1 MVLIGQGFVD
11 TTRISCKFG
20 DGELV
25 SAMFSS
31 STEISCRDPGPFADE
46 TSTAVKATVNGIDFS
61 AGSVLFTHTRTP
73 FLLSIYPTT
82 GPHVGGT
89 SVFLSGA
96 HFPNSTWLVCSFG
109 GRVVPARW
117 LSGELLQCESPPRTE
132 NDTVSVQVSANGLV
146 FTSEGLTFVFY
157 REKMVGVFPLAG
169 PTEGGTLVSVSGEGF
184 EFSRDYVVRFGL
196 AHVQAD
202 FITSTEIQCLSPGQ
216 LIAGEVQISLVADGT
231 GVDSGSDAIFTYTP
245 SVSVAS
251 IKPAWGFREDETVV
265 ILYGSGFA
273 NTSELACTFD
283 GDGVRLVTTF
293 VSTTHI
299 SCTVPLGMTKGEHKI
314 EVTINGFDVT
324 RNGNTFS
331 VEEEPKVLSITP
343 SSGPNWG
350 GEAIHVKGFNFK
362 HTNELDCLFGSTT
375 VNARWESSTSLW
387 CISPLGDTGVSVQ
400 FTVTL
405 DGRSSSYG
413 THRFTFWGASGE
425 QCVPDTGN
433 IGVTAADKWSQPL
446 ENTIS
451 PYGMHTTGD
460 PFLKAMFLGYYLV
473 GREFLPSGVEGE
485 CKSRIGLTATAN
497 AVSGYS
503 TNRINDPDTARNVA
517 AASVLR
523 LLPDHGSYGGN
534 TTVLVAGTNFID
546 TEDIKCVFG
555 LSIVPGRWLSP
566 GLVACVSAPG
576 KIHGMVTFD
585 ITINGLASSSP
596 SLFFHYEEH
605 PTVSAMQP
613 SSGSVQGGTVVSF
626 RGDGFVFSS
635 ELRAQFG
642 HIRVPVTFVSREEL
656 RCTCPP
662 SFAGQVVVLVG
673 NHDKTFHSIDETV
686 FTYTD
691 APMIEGLHPSRG
703 SITGGMKVRIHGQ
716 NFVNSTHLA
725 CMFGEAGIVTATFVS
740 DAEVDCEVPAFIW
753 AAPQRLEITVNGV
766 DFTSDGNV
774 FMYTEAP
781 EVFSATPDSGSASGG
796 TVVLVEGINFVESSD
811 LCCHFGDSSVA
822 GRWISAQVVQCVT
835 PVSLANTSVPLTISF
850 TKDKPK
856 IGDVEFHFF
865 VQPTIQG
872 VSPKHGSIHGGTT
885 LSIFGTGFW
894 FSGELRAR
902 FGRTDVPVTFVST
915 SELRC
920 ITPASSSPGLSSTL
934 VSLNGVDFF
943 SRDGVSFNYVAPTR
957 VVALSPPK
965 GPQSGGT
972 TIAVSGSRFR
982 MSSGLGCTFDG
993 KFVAATHL
1001 SETQVRCVT
1010 PPAKKDRTLVVR
1022 VTNDGPGSAGEGK
1035 AFVYTRE
1042 PYISSVHP
1050 NSGPVSGGTLVHVNG
1065 FNFVEKQ
1072 DLRCAFGSQTVP
1084 ARQVSSSQVR
1094 CVSPQVGKT
1103 QMVAFAIEFQAVHRF
1118 NGPMFSYY
1126 AEPILLGVSPNAGSV
1141 EGGTVLDLVGDNFKF
1156 SKGLQANFGAVE
1168 VPVVFINSSLVR
1180 CTTVASPAGV
1190 VEVTLNI
1197 DRARGTSQPPWP
1209 YTFHS
1214 TPRVLGIEPSIGGV
1228 AGGTAV
1234 SVRGDGFE
1242 DATMLGCRFGSSGD
1256 NLVQAEFVSP
1266 QEVVCTTP
1274 VTAGAGSLPVEVT
1287 INGVDF
1293 SGNGH
1298 RYSYHD
1304 SPVITAVNP
1313 TDSSLILVHGGYFV
1327 DSGELVCYIGAF
1339 VQTPG
1344 RWLSRTRVE
1353 CTPPPPGVISDMEG
1367 NTVSL
1372 AISFSSKDQ
1381 TEAVLFELG
1390 GAIDFSSLSPSV
1402 GSSVGG
1408 TTVFLRGS
1416 GFVFGGDIRVRFGG
1430 VEVVATYVSDELLTC
1445 VSPAGQPGFTDVVL
1459 TLGTHTFLQS
1469 SIEFQYVHDIKV
1481 TSVATTPGGIA
1492 GLGTTVVRGTNFV
1505 STSHLE
1511 CRFGGNIRVPGVLMS
1526 ASEVWCEIPDSIEFG
1541 RTLLEISFDGDFF
1554 APADF
1559 IFVVKE
1565 GGALLVLDPSNGSR
1579 GGGTNIVI
1587 SGGKF
1592 SPTAG
1597 IDCLFRRVSVP
1608 AVWLSEE
1615 AIQCQSPTFN
1625 EVDQVLITVVVDGYS
1640 VGHGLFTY
1648 SQSSLVSVV
1657 PEKGED
1663 AGRTLVTI
1671 SGRGFDAVKQ
1681 YFCWFGMDKTPAV
1694 LVDDEGMSLQCLSPP
1709 RASSD
1714 SVVLSVGAGSS
1725 QADFHARVPFTYIP
1739 SVEVISLHP
1748 ASGSV
1753 LGGTSVVVTIQH
1765 GFGSYHPLLRCDF
1778 EEAGSTLSAW
1788 LNETAVICSS
1798 PPSPYRGKVVVS
1810 IYSSSTNENISGN
1823 AAPYWYFYPPTV
1835 SFVYPLEVETRSNT
1849 PFVVTIMGGNFM
1861 GSGPLSCRI
1870 SETVVSAMWIS
1881 GSRID
1886 CRFVGIF
1893 PGEHAIEVS
1902 NNNADFVP
1910 AGVIMVTLPREGLA
1924 VNQGYVTPSRG
1935 STEGGTIIEVFVPD
1949 VGNFG
1954 SVRHCVLGNLVL
1966 NATIPSKD
1974 RVECVTI
1981 AHREETLPV
1990 RVCDSFGSCSRRQG
2004 VFSFI
2009 DTAVSKHVVPN
2020 TGAVDEESVV
2030 EVEVSKGCGRHH
2042 EDVWCRFGDT
2052 AVRASSIR
2060 GDSVTCTIPA
2070 NEDELFTVSVSCNGL
2085 DFSDPLQLMR
2095 YPKAVVF
2102 DVFPVSVSCDGGSV
2116 IHVSGR
2122 GFQNAGGAGTAGS
2135 SLLCVFDDTS
2145 TPALWVSE
2153 ALVLCR
2159 SPPGAPGMVVL
2170 TISSSVHQ
2178 DMVDVV
2184 GTTYVTYVAS
2194 DHGSNSYMLFP
2205 TAGIMEGGTAVSIT
2219 GTQRFIGPVL
2229 CLFGEEA
2236 TSAATVSPFE
2246 IVCVT
2251 PTAFAPGFI
2260 QVSLVWPDYQETV
2273 GDFEYKAY
2281 LQLDRIYP
2289 TMADVDGGTI
2299 ITVFLEQES
2308 DALQDAANASCRI
2321 GDVLV
2326 PALVHPSRMSAE
2338 CVAPA
2343 RSSGPATI
2351 SLWSGEYEL
2360 SGAGLTLSYTPLPVI
2375 TKVSPNSGSP
2385 GGGTEVTIYGHNF
2398 VYSQDLGCSFG
2409 DSRATNVEWLSPAQ
2423 IRCTV
2428 PKLLQGVAQVA
2439 VSFNGV
2445 RSTSL
2450 SMFSTYT
2457 VHHHVILKDLDPA
2470 VGYTDGGAVVTV
2482 TGTNFPSIGGLECL
2496 FGNAASPAIVLSQN
2510 YLECVAPKLS
2520 VGTVVV
2526 ELHYMDGG
2534 GRVDRGRMQ
2543 LQFQVTSAE
2552 PTAHSVSPQSGPVQG
2567 GTSLVIV
2574 GAYYPTAT
2582 HVACRLQ
2589 GKSSVVDITG
2599 EWLSSNAV
2607 ACLSPQWHQPERGVA
2622 VHLVIGGS
2630 IARSTRNSSMA
2641 FDFSVSTIITGIH
2654 PRLGPESG
2662 GTEIRLSGTNFR
2674 DSRMLACLIC
2684 KKSVDKCTTVS
2695 GDWFSPREVRCVT
2708 TRNEPG
2714 LSTVKLVDNDVNNT
2728 RSAGQFLFVTSSHVT
2743 KIYPSGGSVEG
2754 GTHVLVSGT
2763 NLVFTGSATCRF
2775 GGVVTKAAFHASGIF
2790 CISPGFSTP
2799 QKVPLEVSING
2810 ADFTSDGH
2818 TFEFFGSNPSIWS
2831 IAAQPTYGDKRGNTQ
2846 VVVHVARAPA
2856 FETVMDGTYECIFD
2870 DEATPARVIS
2880 PSSVSCRS
2888 PPFFG
2893 ERVANVHLRLTDGKG
2908 ETASTRFDVLPA
2920 IELLSL
2926 EPASGQS
2933 AGGDTVIVYGTGFV
2947 DTPLVCCRFGDNS
2960 TPAELLSTTT
2970 LRCVTPP
2977 RVGGSSAL
2985 VQVEVSHNCD
2995 DLYGTVLDFRYED
3008 DRVDDRSTS
3017 DEAIPYPA
3025 TGDREHPLQCA
3036 LVQPE
3041 SNWSNH
3047 SEDSSLT
3054 CLSLV
3059 GALSTGQTPQID
3071 RIAKGAHLSL
3081 SSGPVE
3087 GGSTVDVSGLG
3098 EYEDGVFCRFADG
3111 ERVVLASALPLSQ
3124 AGSVRCLAPPW
3135 PAPGMV
3141 LIQVTSN
3148 ATDIVSMSMP
3158 FLYFSQP
3165 ILYRME
3171 PSRGVARENVTLHIG
3186 ISGASA
3192 MTNLTCG
3199 FFDATYFLLAV
3210 SAATWTTNSDVWCQ
3224 SPAAEPGLLFVEVSA
3239 NGVDFTQGSG
3249 LGFTTVKEPM
3259 IFGVN
3264 PLVGAATGGT
3274 EVVVRGTGFEHSS
3287 VAVCRFDLKQVP
3299 ATVVGDDIVV
3309 CAAPPVFWD
3318 LMKSDVVEFALALNG
3333 HEVEF
3338 SINSAPMFT
3347 YLAYPAVSAI
3357 TPTTG
3362 SVAGGTSISV
3372 DGENFVDMGRG
3383 VACLFG
3389 AVSTRATLV
3398 SVNRLVCD
3406 SPPHGDGEVAIAV
3419 VNDGGDAVVSQTGL
3433 TFVFTSSLRASPA
3446 ALPST
3451 NADTNLKR
3459 DAFALSSNN
3468 TNRSEQGT
3476 TDYAECTRDQ
3486 EVLGHT
3492 SEGVGCHFGNPRV
3505 KSIRP
3510 DNGPRVGGTPV
3521 VVTGLYFAVDSVFT
3535 CHFGTRQSR
3544 GYVMNTTH
3552 VVCAAPS
3559 SRAKTPVKFF
3569 IASNSQILRSDEIV
3583 YSFEDVPVIHQAQ
3596 PRLVYQGVGTTDV
3609 TVTGEGFRNSSSLAC
3624 LLSSKTIVLA
3634 TFLSETSVVCPVP
3647 QNVGHVRLELTNNGV
3662 DFSSS
3667 GIGISFTPQ
3676 PLVTGMDRSSTPSTD
3691 GVDVIISGL
3700 HIMDAPGLACIIGG
3714 QPTPAQWIST
3724 ENVKCRVPLLRMPGP
3739 VQVAVRLHHEDLDE
3753 SFVNFALG
3761 PPPSLLVSSARPA
3774 FGASDGGT
3782 VVTIEGSNLKGGGGM
3797 FCRFGSVDADVVAHV
3812 VNDSTVRCV
3821 TPSSQAGEIR
3831 IQVGSGNSFGVASTA
3846 FTFVVRPTVNN
3857 LQPSAGT
3864 VHGGTRVA
3872 VLGSGFAN
3880 VTELECH
3887 FGTQPALRVAFVST
3901 GEVICEPPP
3910 SATPTVV
3917 PVTVRLNGVTSAS
3930 STNYRYVLGATVLD
3944 VSPNDVYFGES
3955 RWLTVTGV
3963 SFIQGPDLMCLFN
3976 GTLTTMAQ
3984 WLSSSLLRCPVPIAL
3999 KPASKIVPV
4008 SVTNNG
4014 QDISTS
4020 SASILVRPC
4029 WTIHNVSPTRGGL
4042 DRSTPL
4048 VVVLQAH
4055 SQHVQHDTREQVFC
4069 LFDDEPVQAVSAL
4082 VPCGTHAQEPPSTCV
4097 AIRCIAP
4104 PQQVARNASMRIV
4117 DGKGAALTNTAI
4129 FAFDAMPTVHS
4140 ISPRFGTFGGG
4151 TTITIKHGSIGL
4163 LALPE
4168 TAGCQFSDAHD
4179 AIYVAGEVSTGE
4191 SGSLLVVCSSPPW
4204 RSHSGHDAEVKV
4216 EPVVDGFSGHAH
4228 SHSFLYSNRA
4238 KIFAV
4243 TPTWVTDRGGTE
4255 FRVRGIGFGPGSRF
4269 SCFFSDR
4276 TTPHA
4281 MTSVDNLSSTLA
4293 TRLSAEELLC
4303 DSPTRS
4309 PGPVYVTVGVD
4320 GEQIDGILQV
4330 IIRPSTK
4337 VNLLSPYQ
4345 GLASG
4350 GTVVELSGNFFF
4362 TGLTVCRFGS
4372 NSVPATFVNSSSLVC
4387 VSPPSPPGV
4396 YPVSIAV
4403 DGEHYEDSGSSFHYL
4418 EEMQILSLTPTFGWT
4433 TGGTNITVRVAGI
4446 ERYAQDASF
4455 LCVFGGHREAA
4466 VKVRVQEGTMVCT
4479 SPTPAQTSLGKTVDM
4494 LSTTV
4499 SVVESS
4505 GAMSATAAEL
4515 FHFVVPVTV
4524 TAVVPDHGPPDTPV
4538 QVLGEHFDASFGVEC
4553 LFGNLKARAT
4563 FVTSQR
4569 VDCHAPAN
4577 QTGQLGVSVLS
4588 GGILPAWHARALF
4601 TFEQPVILLSL
4612 HPERGRHG
4620 ESTLVTVT
4628 GRGFQPSTDFVCRF
4642 GELEAPGT
4650 FVNSTHSRCLA
4661 PPEGRGNVRVSFSA
4675 RKEDAFLLFF
4685 YETEAPVPRP
4695 VPSEGS
4701 LYGGTLITIRV
4712 DINSTTSHLR
4722 CNFASAEGVST
4733 SSAVKTTSDT
4743 IQCRTPPSPGL
4754 TVGTA
4759 WMSLTQEGSVLAEG
4773 ANFNFVKPPVVRSIH
4788 PQISYKKHEER
4799 LVISGENF
4807 VPSNELG
4814 CKFASTLGQTAAFSF
4829 AQFISHTKIS
4839 CVTPHWDTV
4848 PATGIRVSVS
4858 VTTNGVDYTPGGPT
4872 FMFQPAAKMLVVSP
4886 SAGVATGGTPVFIS
4900 GVWLPREQLS
4910 CLFGTST
4917 VSAWVM
4923 SDSQVVCISPT
4934 MPGGYEG
4941 QVPLHLTVDGRIV
4954 TARGAVF
4961 TYVPAQSRTD
4971 PILSTAVYRDDD
4983 GAARHLMGLYGRREQ
4998 NVLAGIFST
5007 PSISRFGP
5015 PSCSSS
5021 GYVDILI
5028 HGSNF
5033 WGSPT
5038 LTCSFGGVYRNATF
5052 LSDVAIK
5059 CVAPRHVPGEVLLEV
5074 SNDGKTFSTSG
5085 MTFRFHS
5092 DPTILSIDPPH
5103 GPMKGSTLVTITG
5116 TQFRNSSNVTCRFG
5130 DTTVPGIY
5138 LSSNQMECWTPPME
5152 RMGTAVKVE
5161 VSPLKPALAPD
5172 RYNQNLCSC
5181 LLPNRNTKTL
5191 SISVS

>member
-11 TTRISCKFG
+11 NNRISCKIG

-25 SAMFSS
+25 SAIFSS

-61 AGSVLFTHTRTP
+61 AGSVLFTHSRTP

-96 HFPNSTWLVCSFG
+96 HFPNSTRLACSFG
-109 GRVVPARW
+109 GRIVPARW
-117 LSGELLQCESPPRTE
+117 LSGELLQCESPPRPE
-132 NDTVSVQVSANGLV
+132 NDAVIVQVSANGLE

-157 REKMVGVFPLAG
+157 RTKLGVFPLAG
-169 PTEGGTLVSVSGEGF
+169 PTEGGTLISVSGEGF
-184 EFSRDYVVRFGL
+184 ESSRDYVVRFGL
-196 AHVQAD
+196 THVQAH
-202 FITSTEIQCLSPGQ
+202 FVTSSEIQCLTPGQ
-216 LIAGEVQISLVADGT
+216 LNAGEVQVSLVADGT
-231 GVDSGSDAIFTYTP
+231 SVDSGPDAIFTYTP
-245 SVSVAS
+245 SVSVTS
-251 IKPAWGFREDETVV
+251 IEPAWGFREDENVV
-265 ILYGSGFA
+265 VLYGSGFA
-273 NTSELACTFD
+273 NTSELACIFD

-299 SCTVPLGMTKGEHKI
+299 SCTVPVGITKGGHEI
-314 EVTINGFDVT
+314 EVTVNGLDVT
-324 RNGNTFS
+324 RDGNTFS
-331 VEEEPKVLSITP
+331 VEEEPSILSITP

-350 GEAIHVKGFNFK
+350 GEAIHVKGYNFK
-362 HTNELDCLFGSTT
+362 HTSELGCLFGSTT

-400 FTVTL
+400 FSVTL
-405 DGRSSSYG
+405 DGRSSSSG
-413 THRFTFWGASGE
+413 THRFTFVGPSGE
-425 QCVPDTGN
+425 QCVPGTGN
-433 IGVTAADKWSQPL
+433 IGLTAVDKWDQSL
-446 ENTIS
+446 KNTVS
-451 PYGMHTTGD
+451 PHGTHTTD
-460 PFLKAMFLGYYLV
+460 DHLLKAMFLGYNLV
-473 GREFLPSGVEGE
+473 GREFFPSEVEGE
-485 CKSRIGLTATAN
+485 CRSRNGLTATAN
-497 AVSGYS
+497 AAPGYL
-503 TNRINDPDTARNVA
+503 TNRIDDPETVLHATV
-517 AASVLR
+517 ASVLR

-555 LSIVPGRWLSP
+555 PSVVAGRWLSP
-566 GLVACVSAPG
+566 ALVACVSAPG
-576 KIHGMVTFD
+576 KRNGRVLFD
-585 ITINGLASSSP
+585 ITVNGLASSSP
-596 SLFFHYEEH
+596 LLSFHYEEQ
-605 PTVSAMQP
+605 PTVSAMLP
-613 SSGSVQGGTVVSF
+613 SLGSVQGGTVVSF
-626 RGDGFVFSS
+626 RGDGFMFSS

-642 HIRVPVTFVSREEL
+642 HIRVPVTFVSPEEL

-662 SFAGQVVVLVG
+662 SFAGEVIVLVG
-673 NHDKTFHSIDETV
+673 NHDKTFRNIDEMV
-686 FTYTD
+686 FTYID
-691 APMIEGLHPSRG
+691 EPMIEGLHPFRG
-703 SITGGMKVRIHGQ
+703 SITGGMKVRVRGQ

-740 DAEVDCEVPAFIW
+740 DAEVDCEVPAFNRP
-753 AAPQRLEITVNGV
+753 APQRLEITVNGV

-774 FMYTEAP
+774 FMYTGAP
-781 EVFSATPDSGSASGG
+781 DVFSAIPDSGSASGG
-796 TVVLVEGINFVESSD
+796 TVVLVEGVNFVDSSD
-811 LCCHFGDSSVA
+811 LCCHFGTSSVS

-835 PVSLANTSVPLTISF
+835 PVGLANTSVPLTISF
-850 TKDKPK
+850 TKGQPK
-856 IGDVEFHFF
+856 IGDVEFYFF

-872 VSPKHGSIHGGTT
+872 VSPMHGSIHGDTT
-885 LSIFGTGFW
+885 LSMFGTGFW

-902 FGRTDVPVTFVST
+902 VGRTDVPVTFVSP

-920 ITPASSSPGLSSTL
+920 ITPASSSPGLSSVH

-943 SRDGVSFNYVAPTR
+943 SRDGVSFNYEVPTR
-957 VVALSPPK
+957 VAALSPPK
-965 GPQSGGT
+965 GPQNGGT
-972 TIAVSGSRFR
+972 TIAINGSRFR
-982 MSSGLGCTFDG
+982 MGPGLGCTFDG
-993 KFVAATHL
+993 EFVAAIHQ

-1010 PPAKKDRTLVVR
+1010 PPAKKDRTLIVS

-1035 AFVYTRE
+1035 AFVYTRG

-1050 NSGPVSGGTLVHVNG
+1050 NSGPVSGGTLVHVTG
-1065 FNFVEKQ
+1065 FNFVEDQ
-1072 DLRCAFGSQTVP
+1072 DLRCAFGTQTVS
-1084 ARQVSSSQVR
+1084 ASRVSSNQVR
-1094 CVSPQVGKT
+1094 CISPEVSKT
-1103 QMVAFAIEFQAVHRF
+1103 QVVAFAIEVEAVHRF

-1141 EGGTVLDLVGDNFKF
+1141 EGGTILDLVGDNFKF
-1156 SKGLQANFGAVE
+1156 SKGLQANFGAVQ
-1168 VPVVFINSSLVR
+1168 VPVVFINSSILR
-1180 CTTVASPAGV
+1180 CTTVASSAGV
-1190 VEVTLNI
+1190 VEVGLNI
-1197 DRARGTSQPPWP
+1197 DGAGGTSQPTWP

-1214 TPRVLGIEPSIGGV
+1214 IPRVVGIEPSIGGV

-1234 SVRGDGFE
+1234 SVRGEGFE
-1242 DATMLGCRFGSSGD
+1242 DASMLGCRFGTSGD
-1256 NLVQAEFVSP
+1256 NLVQAEFVSQ
-1266 QEVVCTTP
+1266 QEIVCTTP
-1274 VTAGAGSLPVEVT
+1274 VMAGAGSLPVEVT

-1304 SPVITAVNP
+1304 NPFITSVNS
-1313 TDSSLILVHGGYFV
+1313 TDSSLVLVHGGYFV
-1327 DSGELVCYIGAF
+1327 DSRLLVCYFGAF

-1344 RWLSRTRVE
+1344 RWVSRTRVE
-1353 CTPPPPGVISDMEG
+1353 CTPPPSDMINDMEG
-1367 NTVSL
+1367 NTVPL
-1372 AISFSSKDQ
+1372 AISFNRKDQ
-1381 TEAVLFELG
+1381 IEAVLFELG
-1390 GAIDFSSLSPSV
+1390 RAINLSTLSPSV

-1416 GFVFGGDIRVRFGG
+1416 GFVFGGDIRIRFGG
-1430 VEVVATYVSDELLTC
+1430 VEVVATYYSDELLTC

-1469 SIEFQYVHDIKV
+1469 SVEFQYLHDIKV
-1481 TSVATTPGGIA
+1481 NSVTTTPGGIA
-1492 GLGTTVVRGTNFV
+1492 GLGTAVVRGTNFV

-1511 CRFGGNIRVPGVLMS
+1511 CRFGGNIRAPGVLMS
-1526 ASEVWCEIPDSIEFG
+1526 ASEVWCDIPNSIEFG
-1541 RTLLEISFDGDFF
+1541 RISLEISFDGDFF

-1559 IFVVKE
+1559 IFVDKE
-1565 GGALLVLDPSNGSR
+1565 GGALLVLDPSNGPR
-1579 GGGTNIVI
+1579 GGGTLVVI
-1587 SGGKF
+1587 SGRKF
-1592 SPTAG
+1592 LPTAG
-1597 IDCLFRRVSVP
+1597 IDCLFRHIAVP

-1615 AIQCQSPTFN
+1615 AIQCESPIFE
-1625 EVDQVLITVVVDGYS
+1625 EVDQVLVTVVVDGY
-1640 VGHGLFTY
+1640 GAGRGLFTY
-1648 SQSSLVSVV
+1648 SPSVLVSVI
-1657 PEKGED
+1657 PEKGEN
-1663 AGRTLVTI
+1663 AGGTLVTI
-1671 SGRGFDAVKQ
+1671 SGRGFDTVKQ
-1681 YFCWFGMDKTPAV
+1681 YFCWFGMEKTPAT
-1694 LVDDEGMSLQCLSPP
+1694 LVNDEGMSLQCLSPP

-1725 QADFHARVPFTYIP
+1725 RADFHAGVPFTYIP

-1753 LGGTSVVVTIQH
+1753 LGGTSVVVTLQH

-1778 EEAGSTLSAW
+1778 GEAGSTLSTW

-1810 IYSSSTNENISGN
+1810 LYSSSTNDNISGN
-1823 AAPYWYFYPPTV
+1823 ASPYWYFYPPTV
-1835 SFVYPLEVETRSNT
+1835 SFVYPVEVETSSNT

-1870 SETVVSAMWIS
+1870 CETVVSALWIS
-1881 GSRID
+1881 GSIIE

-1910 AGVIMVTLPREGLA
+1910 AGVIMVALPREGLA

-1935 STEGGTIIEVFVPD
+1935 STEGGTIIEVFVSD
-1949 VGNFG
+1949 AGNLG
-1954 SVRHCVLGNLVL
+1954 SVRHCVLGDLVL
-1966 NATIPSKD
+1966 NATTPSKD
-1974 RVECVTI
+1974 RVECVTV

-1990 RVCDSFGSCSRRQG
+1990 SVCDAFGSCSRRQG
-2004 VFSFI
+2004 DFSFV

-2020 TGAVDEESVV
+2020 TGVHGESVV
-2030 EVEVSKGCGRHH
+2030 EVEVWKGCGRHH
-2042 EDVWCRFGDT
+2042 GDVWCRFGDT
-2052 AVRASSIR
+2052 TVRASSVR

-2070 NEDELFTVSVSCNGL
+2070 NEDEFFTVSVSCNGL
-2085 DFSDPLQLMR
+2085 DFSDPLQFMR

-2102 DVFPVSVSCDGGSV
+2102 DVFPVSVSCEGGSV

-2122 GFQNAGGAGTAGS
+2122 GFQSAAGAGTASS
-2135 SLLCVFDDTS
+2135 SLLCVFDDIPTL
-2145 TPALWVSE
+2145 ALWVSE
-2153 ALVLCR
+2153 SLVLCR
-2159 SPPGAPGMVVL
+2159 SPPGSPGIVVL
-2170 TISSSVHQ
+2170 RISTSVHQ
-2178 DMVDVV
+2178 DMI

-2194 DHGSNSYMLFP
+2194 DHGSNSYMLSP
-2205 TAGIMEGGTAVSIT
+2205 TAGILEGGTTVSIT
-2219 GTQRFIGPVL
+2219 GTQRIVGPVL
-2229 CLFGEEA
+2229 CLFDEE
-2236 TSAATVSPFE
+2236 TVSAVAVSPFE

-2251 PTAFAPGFI
+2251 PSAFAPGFI
-2260 QVSLVWPDYQETV
+2260 QVGLVWPDYQEAV

-2281 LQLDRIYP
+2281 LQLDRIHP
-2289 TMADVDGGTI
+2289 TRADVDGGTI
-2299 ITVFLEQES
+2299 VTVFFEQES
-2308 DALQDAANASCRI
+2308 GALQDAANVSCRI

-2326 PALVHPSRMSAE
+2326 PALVHQSRLSAE

-2360 SGAGLTLSYTPLPVI
+2360 SRGDLTLSYIVLPVI
-2375 TKVSPNSGSP
+2375 TKVSPDSGPP
-2385 GGGTEVTIYGHNF
+2385 GGETEVTIYGHNF

-2409 DSRATNVEWLSPAQ
+2409 DSRATNVEWISPAQ

-2439 VSFNGV
+2439 VSFDGV
-2445 RSTSL
+2445 RSTSP

-2457 VHHHVILKDLDPA
+2457 VHHHIILEDLDPA

-2496 FGNAASPAIVLSQN
+2496 FGNVASPAIVLSQN
-2510 YLECVAPKLS
+2510 SLECVAPRLS

-2526 ELHYMDGG
+2526 ELQYMDGG

-2543 LQFQVTSAE
+2543 LQYQVTSAE
-2552 PTAHSVSPQSGPVQG
+2552 PTVHSVSPQSGPVEG
-2567 GTSLVIV
+2567 GTNLVIA
-2574 GAYYPTAT
+2574 GAYFPTAT
-2582 HVACRLQ
+2582 HVFCRLQ
-2589 GKSSVVDITG
+2589 GKSRVVNITG

-2607 ACLSPQWHQPERGVA
+2607 ACLSPRWHQPERAVA
-2622 VHLVIGGS
+2622 IHLVIGGS

-2641 FDFSVSTIITGIH
+2641 FDFSVSTMMTEIR

-2662 GTEIRLSGTNFR
+2662 GTEIQLSGGNFR

-2684 KKSVDKCTTVS
+2684 KKNADKCTTVS
-2695 GDWFSPREVRCVT
+2695 GEWFSPSEIRCVT
-2708 TRNEPG
+2708 PRNEPG
-2714 LSTVKLVDNDVNNT
+2714 LTTVKVVDSGVNNT
-2728 RSAGQFLFVTSSHVT
+2728 RIAGQFLFVTSSHVT

-2763 NLVFTGSATCRF
+2763 NLVFTGPATCRF
-2775 GGVVTKAAFHASGIF
+2775 GGVVTKAAFHASGVV
-2790 CISPGFSTP
+2790 CISPRFSTP
-2799 QKVPLEVSING
+2799 RKVPLEVSING

-2818 TFEFFGSNPSIWS
+2818 TFEFFGSNPDLWS

-2846 VVVHVARAPA
+2846 VVVHVSRAPT
-2856 FETVMDGTYECIFD
+2856 FESAMDEAYECVFD
-2870 DEATPARVIS
+2870 EEVSPARVIS
-2880 PSSVSCRS
+2880 SSSVSCRS
-2888 PPFFG
+2888 PPFLG
-2893 ERVANVHLRLTDGKG
+2893 ERVANVRLRLTHGKG
-2908 ETASTRFDVLPA
+2908 ETAPTRFDVFPS

-2960 TPAELLSTTT
+2960 TPAELLSATT

-2995 DLYGTVLDFRYED
+2995 DLYGTGLEFRYED
-3008 DRVDDRSTS
+3008 GRVDDRSTY
-3017 DEAIPYPA
+3017 DEAPPYSA
-3025 TGDREHPLQCA
+3025 TAYREYPLQCA
-3036 LVQPE
+3036 LEQPE
-3041 SNWSNH
+3041 FNWSDH
-3047 SEDSSLT
+3047 SEHSSLT

-3059 GALSTGQTPQID
+3059 DALSTRQTSQID

-3087 GGSTVDVSGLG
+3087 GGSAVDVSGLG
-3098 EYEDGVFCRFADG
+3098 KYGDGIFCRFADG
-3111 ERVVLASALPLSQ
+3111 ERVVLASAFPVSQ

-3141 LIQVTSN
+3141 LIQITSN
-3148 ATDIVSMSMP
+3148 DLHVVSMPMP

-3165 ILYRME
+3165 IPYSME
-3171 PSRGVARENVTLHIG
+3171 PSRGVARKNVMLHIG

-3199 FFDATYFLLAV
+3199 FFDASHFLLAV

-3224 SPAAEPGLLFVEVSA
+3224 SPAAKPGRVFVEISV

-3249 LGFTTVKEPM
+3249 LEFTTLKEPM
-3259 IFGVN
+3259 VFGLN
-3264 PLVGAATGGT
+3264 PLAGAATGGT

-3287 VAVCRFDLKQVP
+3287 VAVCRFDLNQVP
-3299 ATVVGDDIVV
+3299 ATVVGEDIVV
-3309 CAAPPVFWD
+3309 CVAPPI
-3318 LMKSDVVEFALALNG
+3318 LGELLKSDVVKFALALNS

-3338 SINSAPMFT
+3338 SINSTRMFT
-3347 YLAYPAVSAI
+3347 YLAYPAVTAI
-3357 TPTTG
+3357 TPTAG
-3362 SVAGGTSISV
+3362 PVAGGTSISV
-3372 DGENFVDMGRG
+3372 EGEHFVDMGSG
-3383 VACLFG
+3383 VECLFG
-3389 AVSTRATLV
+3389 AVNTRATLV
-3398 SVNRLVCD
+3398 SVNRLVCA
-3406 SPPHGDGEVAIAV
+3406 SPPHGDGAVAIAV
-3419 VNDGGDAVVSQTGL
+3419 RNDGGDAIVSQTGP

-3451 NADTNLKR
+3451 NADTNLER
-3459 DAFALSSNN
+3459 DIFALSSID
-3468 TNRSEQGT
+3468 TNRSEQGN
-3476 TDYAECTRDQ
+3476 TDYAGCTSD
-3486 EVLGHT
+3486 H
-3492 SEGVGCHFGNPRV
+3492 EGVGCHFGNPRV

-3521 VVTGLYFAVDSVFT
+3521 VVTGLYFAMDGVFT
-3535 CHFGTRQSR
+3535 CHFGTRQTR

-3559 SRAKTPVKFF
+3559 STAKSSVKFF
-3569 IASNSQILRSDEIV
+3569 IASNNQILRSDEIV
-3583 YSFEDVPVIHQAQ
+3583 YSFEDVPAIHQAQ
-3596 PRLVYQGVGTTDV
+3596 PRFVYQGVGTTDV

-3624 LLSSKTIVLA
+3624 LLGSKTIVPA

-3647 QNVGHVRLELTNNGV
+3647 QNVGHVRLELANNGV

-3667 GIGISFTPQ
+3667 GNGVFFSPQ
-3676 PLVTGMDRSSTPSTD
+3676 PLVTGMDRSSSPSVD

-3700 HIMDAPGLACIIGG
+3700 HLMDVPGLACIVGG
-3714 QPTPAQWIST
+3714 QTTPAQWIST
-3724 ENVKCRVPLLRMPGP
+3724 ETVECRMPLLRIPGP
-3739 VQVAVRLHHEDLDE
+3739 VQVAVRLDHEDLDE
-3753 SFVNFALG
+3753 SSVNFGLL
-3761 PPPSLLVSSARPA
+3761 PPPSLLVNSARPA
-3774 FGASDGGT
+3774 FGACDGGT
-3782 VVTIEGSNLKGGGGM
+3782 VVTIEGSNLKENGGM
-3797 FCRFGSVDADVVAHV
+3797 VCRFGSVDADVVAHV

-3831 IQVGSGNSFGVASTA
+3831 IQVGSGNSFSAAPTA
-3846 FTFVVRPTVNN
+3846 FTFVVRPTVHD

-3880 VTELECH
+3880 ITELECH

-3901 GEVICEPPP
+3901 GEVMCEPPP

-3930 STNYRYVLGATVLD
+3930 SVDYRYVLVATVLD

-3955 RWLTVTGV
+3955 RWLTITGV
-3963 SFIQGPDLMCLFN
+3963 GFIQGPDLMCLFN
-3976 GTLTTMAQ
+3976 GTLTTTAQ

-3999 KPASKIVPV
+3999 KPASNMIPV

-4014 QDISTS
+4014 QDVSTS

-4029 WTIHNVSPTRGGL
+4029 WTIHTVSPTRGDL

-4048 VVVLQAH
+4048 VVVLQSH
-4055 SQHVQHDTREQVFC
+4055 SQYVQHDTREQVFC

-4082 VPCGTHAQEPPSTCV
+4082 VLCDAHAQKPPSTCV

-4104 PQQVARNASMRIV
+4104 PQQAARKASMRIV
-4117 DGKGAALTNTAI
+4117 DGTGAALTNPAI
-4129 FAFDAMPTVHS
+4129 FAFDAIPTVHS
-4140 ISPRFGTFGGG
+4140 ISPRFGAFGGG
-4151 TTITIKHGSIGL
+4151 TTITITHGPIGL
-4163 LALPE
+4163 LTLPE
-4168 TAGCQFSDAHD
+4168 TAGCKFSDAYD
-4179 AIYVAGEVSTGE
+4179 TIYVAGEVSTGE
-4191 SGSLLVVCSSPPW
+4191 SGSLSVVCSSPPW
-4204 RSHSGHDAEVKV
+4204 RSHSGYYSAVEV
-4216 EPVVDGFSGHAH
+4216 EPVVGGFSGHVR
-4228 SHSFLYSNRA
+4228 SYSFLYSNRA

-4243 TPTWVTDRGGTE
+4243 TPTWVTNRGGGE
-4255 FRVRGIGFGPGSRF
+4255 FRVRGIGFGPDSRF

-4276 TTPHA
+4276 MTPHA
-4281 MTSVDNLSSTLA
+4281 MSSAENLSSTIA
-4293 TRLSAEELLC
+4293 IRLSAEELLC
-4303 DSPTRS
+4303 ESPTRP
-4309 PGPVYVTVGVD
+4309 PGPVYITVGVD

-4330 IIRPSTK
+4330 LIRPSTQ
-4337 VNLLSPYQ
+4337 VTLLSPYQ
-4345 GLASG
+4345 GIASG
-4350 GTVVELSGNFFF
+4350 GTVVELRGNFFF
-4362 TGLTVCRFGS
+4362 SGLTVCRFGS
-4372 NSVPATFVNSSSLVC
+4372 DSVAATYVNSSSLLC

-4396 YPVSIAV
+4396 YPVSV
-4403 DGEHYEDSGSSFHYL
+4403 SMDGEHFEDTGLSFRYL

-4433 TGGTNITVRVAGI
+4433 TGGTNVTVRVAGI
-4446 ERYAQDASF
+4446 QRYTRDASF
-4455 LCVFGGHREAA
+4455 LCVFGSHREAA
-4466 VKVRVQEGTMVCT
+4466 VNVHVQEGTMVCT
-4479 SPTPAQTSLGKTVDM
+4479 SPTPAQTSIGKTVDM

-4505 GAMSATAAEL
+4505 RAMSATAAEL

-4524 TAVVPDHGPPDTPV
+4524 TAVVPDHGPSGTPV

-4569 VDCHAPAN
+4569 VDCHAPAH
-4577 QTGQLGVSVLS
+4577 QAGQLGVSVLS

-4612 HPERGRHG
+4612 DPERGRHG

-4628 GRGFQPSTDFVCRF
+4628 GSGFQPSTDFVCRF
-4642 GELEAPGT
+4642 GELEAPAT

-4661 PPEGRGNVRVSFSA
+4661 PPEGRGNVRVSLSA
-4675 RKEDAFLLFF
+4675 RDEDAFLLFF
-4685 YETEAPVPRP
+4685 YETEAPFPRL

-4701 LYGGTLITIRV
+4701 LYGGTLITLRV
-4712 DINSTTSHLR
+4712 DINSTTPHLR
-4722 CNFASAEGVST
+4722 CNFASTKGVRT
-4733 SSAVKTTSDT
+4733 SSAVKTGGGT
-4743 IQCRTPPSPGL
+4743 IQCKTPPSPGL

-4759 WMSLTQEGSVLAEG
+4759 WMSLTQGGTVLAEG
-4773 ANFNFVKPPVVRSIH
+4773 ASFNFVNPPLVRSIH
-4788 PQISYKKHEER
+4788 PQISYKKNEER

-4807 VPSNELG
+4807 VPSNELA
-4814 CKFASTLGQTAAFSF
+4814 CKFSSALEQMPAFSS

-4839 CVTPHWDTV
+4839 CVTPVWGTV
-4848 PATGIRVSVS
+4848 PATDFRVSVY
-4858 VTTNGVDYTPGGPT
+4858 VTTNGVDYTSGGPA
-4872 FMFQPAAKMLVVSP
+4872 FMFQPAAQMLVVSP
-4886 SAGVATGGTPVFIS
+4886 SAGVATGGTPVSIS
-4900 GVWLPREQLS
+4900 GVWLPRAKLS

-4917 VSAWVM
+4917 VPAWIM

-4934 MPGGYEG
+4934 MPRGHEG
-4941 QVPLHLTVDGRIV
+4941 PVPLHLTVDGRIV

-4961 TYVPAQSRTD
+4961 TYVPAQPRTD

-4983 GAARHLMGLYGRREQ
+4983 E
-4998 NVLAGIFST
+4998 NVLADILSI

-5015 PSCSSS
+5015 TSCSSS
-5021 GYVDILI
+5021 GYVDVLI

-5074 SNDGKTFSTSG
+5074 SNDGEVFSTSG
-5085 MTFRFHS
+5085 GTFRFHS

-5116 TQFRNSSNVTCRFG
+5116 AQFRNSSDVTCRFG
-5130 DTTVPGIY
+5130 DTTVPGLY

-5161 VSPLKPALAPD
+5161 VSPLEPAIAPE
-5172 RYNQNLCSC
+5172 R
-5181 LLPNRNTKTL
+5181 
-5191 SISVS
+5191 